1 MRRTRRNLHLGEM
14 NFGELKT
21 MVDRHLGCIHVL
33 GIVNSVVMNIGI
45 LLSF

>member
-1 MRRTRRNLHLGEM
+1 MRQTSGNLQLGEM

-21 MVDRHLGCIHVL
+21 TVDRHLGCIHVL
-33 GIVNSVVMNIGI
+33 GIVNSVVMKIGI